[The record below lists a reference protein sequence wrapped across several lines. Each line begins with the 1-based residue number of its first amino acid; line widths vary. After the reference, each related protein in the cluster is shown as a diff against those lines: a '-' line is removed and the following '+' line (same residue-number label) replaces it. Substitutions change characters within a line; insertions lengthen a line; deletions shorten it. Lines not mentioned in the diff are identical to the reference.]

1 MARDHFSLTTVWDL
15 DAPIGRVW
23 DALHAVQEW
32 PRWWKYV
39 RAVEVVD
46 RGDANGLGAEHRFTW
61 SSALPYQLSF
71 TMRITELVK
80 PTSLVGSARGDLD
93 GIGRWTLH
101 ENGGTTR
108 VQYDWS
114 VHTTRAW
121 MRTFAPL
128 LAPVFRWNHGK
139 VMAAGGLGLAQSL
152 AARLLPEISS
162 PP

>member
-1 MARDHFSLTTVWDL
+1 MAGDHFSLTTVWHL

-23 DALHAVQEW
+23 DALHAVEEW

-39 RAVEVVD
+39 RAVEVIE
-46 RGDANGLGAEHRFTW
+46 RGDANGLGAAHRFTW

-71 TMRITELVK
+71 TMRITELVE
-80 PTSLVGSARGDLD
+80 PTRMAGQAHGDLD
-93 GIGRWTLH
+93 GVGRWTLL

-114 VHTTRAW
+114 VNTTRAW
-121 MRTFAPL
+121 MRTLAPL

-139 VMAAGGLGLAQSL
+139 VMAAGGAGLAQHL
-152 AARLLPEISS
+152 AAGLNTPR
-162 PP
+162 